1 MFKKSLSATAFGL
14 TALSAAAIATIPV
27 AQAAQKDGIVVASA
41 DNPCNPCAAKK
52 KNPCNPCNPCAA
64 KKKNPCNPCNPCA
77 AKKKM
82 NPCNPCNPCA
92 AKKNPCKA
100 S

>member
-64 KKKNPCNPCNPCA
+64 KKK
-77 AKKKM
+77 M